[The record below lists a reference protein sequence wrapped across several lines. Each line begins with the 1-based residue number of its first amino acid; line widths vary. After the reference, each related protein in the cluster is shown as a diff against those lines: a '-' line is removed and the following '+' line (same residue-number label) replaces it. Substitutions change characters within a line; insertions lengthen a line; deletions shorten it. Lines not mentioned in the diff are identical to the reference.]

1 MNDVIIMCVILH
13 NMIVEDEWG
22 QDLEGILFADGFQV
36 DDVNHDRV
44 TSLIDF
50 SHIRKE
56 LMNELGHYQLQND
69 VIEYLWAF
77 HHGAINF

>member
-22 QDLEGILFADGFQV
+22 QDLEDILFADGFQV
-36 DDVNHDRV
+36 DDINHDQV

-50 SHIRKE
+50 QCIRKE
-56 LMNELGHYQLQND
+56 LMNELGHYQLRND

>member
-50 SHIRKE
+50 
-56 LMNELGHYQLQND
+56 
-69 VIEYLWAF
+69 
-77 HHGAINF
+77 